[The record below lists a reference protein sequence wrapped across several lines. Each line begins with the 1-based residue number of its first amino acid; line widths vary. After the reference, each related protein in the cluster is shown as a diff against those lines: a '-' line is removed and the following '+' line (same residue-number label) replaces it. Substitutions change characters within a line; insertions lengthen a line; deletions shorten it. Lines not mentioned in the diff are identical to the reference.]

1 MSFKFKQAEKHD
13 EKELRELLRNV
24 EMSGH
29 IGLSFEREPN
39 YFFASSCGNVK
50 SETMLVVDREK
61 EEIVGVASR
70 AIRYCYIDG
79 RKTKVGYLSNLR
91 GKKEVRNATLLAR
104 GYKFLK
110 KLHTDAEVEF
120 YFSTIFSDNKIA
132 QNILT
137 SQRAG
142 LPIYR
147 DMGTIITGFISLM
160 GKVKSP
166 SPHVVRQKESRH
178 SIEEVVEFINAY
190 NSKFQ
195 YAPCYKV
202 EDFMGQHKLKD
213 FSTDELYI
221 YEQNGEIAGV
231 MGAWNQ
237 TGFKQVKVNSYS
249 KSYKFMRPFYNVFA
263 KIKSVPPLPP
273 TGSYIKN
280 IYGSFV
286 AITDENSLI
295 FHELVNAIR
304 YNWVGKGYAYL
315 SIGFHEKH
323 PLSKELLRLSSREL
337 KSIAY
342 EVYWDEENISL
353 PKERRVLHVEIGT
366 L

>member
-1 MSFKFKQAEKHD
+1 
-13 EKELRELLRNV
+13 
-24 EMSGH
+24 MSGH

-39 YFFASSCGNVK
+39 YFVASGCGNLK
-50 SETMLVVDREK
+50 SETMLVVEGESK
-61 EEIVGVASR
+61 EIVGVASR

-79 RKTKVGYLSNLR
+79 CKTKVGYLSNLR

-110 KLHTDAEVEF
+110 KLHSDGEVAF
-120 YFSTIFSDNKIA
+120 YLSTILSENKIA

-147 DMGTIITGFISLM
+147 EMGKIVTGFISLI
-160 GKVKSP
+160 GSTKSP
-166 SPHVVRQKESRH
+166 SSHVVRLNASTY
-178 SIEEVVEFINAY
+178 SLEEVVAFINVY
-190 NSKFQ
+190 NSRFQ

-202 EDFMGQHKLKD
+202 EDFVGRDKLEG
-213 FSTDELYI
+213 FSTDDLYI
-221 YEQNGEIAGV
+221 YQENGEIAGV

-237 TGFKQVKVNSYS
+237 TDFKQVKINSYS
-249 KSYKFMRPFYNVFA
+249 KTYQVIRPFYNLFA
-263 KIKSVPPLPP
+263 KLKSVPPLPLV
-273 TGSYIKN
+273 GSYIKN
-280 IYGSFV
+280 IYGSFI
-286 AITDENSLI
+286 AIENDNPKI

-304 YNWVGKGYAYL
+304 YNFTDKGYAYL

-323 PLSKELLRLSSREL
+323 PLNRELLRLSSREL
-337 KSIAY
+337 ESIAY
-342 EVYWDEENISL
+342 EVYWGEENPSL
-353 PKERRVLHVEIGT
+353 PKENRVPHVEIAT